1 MNILIIYRHMS
12 KVFALA
18 YAMAC
23 AKSIVFQVTGSDIL

>member
-12 KVFALA
+12 KVFTLA